1 MPQTQQ
7 TTAAAMMADLSAL
20 MVDPPRSVAERIAD
34 VYVEDAEAGRVT
46 EERDLLRLGFT
57 LDDIRAHAAN
67 ASTIAAKLLKPREG
81 RDIDVSPVRSL
92 AQVERDMADVIASQL
107 PATIYLVNELQGRG
121 FTKSDIDLLFP
132 KARARAALSFC
143 HGRGGETN

>member
-1 MPQTQQ
+1 MPHPQQ
-7 TTAAAMMADLSAL
+7 TTSAMLGDISAML
-20 MVDPPRSVAERIAD
+20 ADPPRSVAERISD

-57 LDDIRAHAAN
+57 LDEIRAHAAN
-67 ASTIAAKLLKPREG
+67 ASTIASTRLTRRQG
-81 RDIDVSPVRSL
+81 RDIRATPVRSV
-92 AQVERDMADVIASQL
+92 AEIERDMADVIASQL
-107 PATIYLVNELQGRG
+107 PATVFLVHELQGRG
-121 FTKSDIDLLFP
+121 FSKSEIDLLFP